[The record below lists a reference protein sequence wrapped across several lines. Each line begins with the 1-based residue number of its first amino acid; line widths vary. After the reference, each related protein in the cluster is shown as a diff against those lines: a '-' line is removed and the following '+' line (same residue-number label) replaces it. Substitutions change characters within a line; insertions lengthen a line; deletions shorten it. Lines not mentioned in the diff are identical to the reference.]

1 MNARAGPRQSES
13 PVLTEDGSNVVA
25 MRIEAPHRAE
35 RRHQHSPRASSVNA
49 RALREIEDGTAQM
62 TQIKL
67 DGELDDWIDAL
78 DPHQADSIRQMLA
91 AGESPDGAALN

>member
-1 MNARAGPRQSES
+1 
-13 PVLTEDGSNVVA
+13 
-25 MRIEAPHRAE
+25 
-35 RRHQHSPRASSVNA
+35 
-49 RALREIEDGTAQM
+49 M